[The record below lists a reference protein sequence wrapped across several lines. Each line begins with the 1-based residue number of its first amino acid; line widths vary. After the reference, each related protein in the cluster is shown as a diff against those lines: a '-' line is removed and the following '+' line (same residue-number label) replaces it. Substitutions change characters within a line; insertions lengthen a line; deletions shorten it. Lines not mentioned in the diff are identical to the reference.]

1 MIYMAHPNRTARSGR
16 RGWTLLELL
25 VVIAIIGLLA
35 VISIPVT
42 RMFERDDLR
51 AAARTLHTM
60 LRAARMYAMTYNV
73 ETAVVYSLDYPFERA
88 QDGSGYFAPLEDTI
102 LPDPAQVPNTVPLAV
117 RAIRSAAVMYR
128 LPDAFNAVPIFPD
141 GIAIGNAD
149 YKGKNDLAQA
159 VPWRSTGT
167 FVPTPGSGE
176 FVSLPQGYVV
186 PLVTPYDDSF
196 GYYAK
201 SPEGALG
208 VPTEEDRAADPEL
221 YAGLYGVVYNMD
233 WGLPN
238 YDPVTRAFLMEYNRQ
253 MEFPEVGLPNLDRIG
268 MRPVYVYPLGM
279 DIVQRANGSQGIS
292 FDRSLIRP
300 YIAHVFS
307 PDGSLKVRVQDKER
321 YRIMV
326 APDPEAMPE
335 ERVIE
340 IPDPENENITQ
351 FTALGITIELNRS
364 TGTARLNL

>member
-1 MIYMAHPNRTARSGR
+1 MIYMAHPNRAARSGR

-102 LPDPAQVPNTVPLAV
+102 LSDPAQVPNTVPLAV

-149 YKGKNDLAQA
+149 YKRENDLAQA

-176 FVSLPQGYVV
+176 FVSLPQAYVM
-186 PLVTPYDDSF
+186 PLVIPYDDSF
-196 GYYAK
+196 GQYAGT
-201 SPEGALG
+201 PEGALG
-208 VPTEEDRAADPEL
+208 VPV
-221 YAGLYGVVYNMD
+221 YGMD

-238 YDPVTRAFLMEYNRQ
+238 YDPITRAFLMEYNRQ
-253 MEFPEVGLPNLDRIG
+253 MEFPDVGPPNLDRIG

-279 DIVQRANGSQGIS
+279 DIVQRPNGSQGIS

-340 IPDPENENITQ
+340 IPNPENENITQ